1 MAQNANSNPPP
12 RSYQAAPGLRG
23 PEETAFGLFSSWHAT
38 GLGGN
43 GPVVVPNTFSAF
55 NHLTTT
61 TGDLT
66 HAALN
71 SGQSVYSALV
81 GGFGLIECVCIRYPA
96 LAPVCNTVVVADLAV
111 DGFLRIASDPAAP
124 TLAADPAGRTV
135 LHEQVGAIT
144 ALYAL
149 KRGHASAAG
158 VGVRLRADTATKTIQ
173 VDNSE
178 QGRLV
183 EIFQTAGTPYQMGE
197 EAAALT
203 RWRAPRCCTCRHSG
217 TCPWCRR

>member
-23 PEETAFGLFSSWHAT
+23 PEAASFGFFERWHAS
-38 GLGGN
+38 GLGGH
-43 GPVVVPNTFSAF
+43 GPVVVPNTVSVFKDLS
-55 NHLTTT
+55 TT
-61 TGDLT
+61 TGNLT

-71 SGQSVYSALV
+71 SGQSVHSALV
-81 GGFGLIECVCIRYPA
+81 GGFGPIECVCIRYPG
-96 LAPVCNTVVVADLAV
+96 LAPVCNAVIVADLAV
-111 DGFLRIASDPAAP
+111 NGFHRIATDPAAP
-124 TLAADPAGRTV
+124 TLAADPAGRRV
-135 LHEQVGAIT
+135 LHEQLGAIA

-158 VGVRLRADTATKTIQ
+158 VAVRLRADTATKTLQ
-173 VDNSE
+173 VDDSE

-183 EIFQTAGTPYQMGE
+183 DIFQTAGTPYQMGE
-197 EAAALT
+197 EALALT
-203 RWRAPRCCTCRHSG
+203 RWRASRCTCRHSG